1 MGTGGEGGVA
11 GAAQLTA
18 ADLLRGLCA
27 ALRPGRGACDHQ
39 PGHPLALPGAHDA
52 DVPAGAPDL
61 ERAPLA
67 AARRPDGRPGDRRR
81 VLCRAHIEGTHAHI
95 CLLHRRFSQGGEME
109 RPLVSVYIT
118 CHNYGRYLEQAV
130 ESVLAQSLQNWE
142 LIIVDDASSDE
153 TPEICQRY
161 QEQDPQRIR
170 VLRHEEAQGL
180 QRNANRVLEMARGK
194 YIMRLD
200 ADDWLDESA
209 LLVMSERME
218 RRAEV
223 ALVYPN
229 YFYVDAEGR
238 FLGVEQ
244 RKLPGSEARLLDLPA
259 HGACTMVRRRVLKAL
274 GGYDERHNAQDG
286 YELWLKVS
294 RHYAVEGVATP
305 LFFYR
310 QHPESLSRNEDR
322 LLTARRQIKR
332 SLAEKLEGAV
342 KPRVVGIVPAK
353 NTYKSMPDVVL
364 KEVGGRP
371 LIDHTLEAAR
381 ASGRFD
387 EIWVTTDCPRVVE
400 HCTMR
405 DIPAMLRPSA
415 LSEADRKLSEVVYDA
430 VTRLETDH
438 DLFADVVVVL
448 SAHSPLRRAEHITK
462 ALDTLVLYDAD
473 SVISVYEDFDMHFQH
488 GADGLEP
495 LNPAMMRKL
504 RLEREGLYVFNGAI
518 TAVWRDAIRPDDYH
532 GKSISHVVMPWR
544 ESFQLKSDFDRW
556 MLDRLLREDNED
568 RQEPPTA
575 AAE

>member
-1 MGTGGEGGVA
+1 
-11 GAAQLTA
+11 
-18 ADLLRGLCA
+18 
-27 ALRPGRGACDHQ
+27 
-39 PGHPLALPGAHDA
+39 
-52 DVPAGAPDL
+52 
-61 ERAPLA
+61 
-67 AARRPDGRPGDRRR
+67 
-81 VLCRAHIEGTHAHI
+81 
-95 CLLHRRFSQGGEME
+95 ME
-109 RPLVSVYIT
+109 RPLVTVYIT

-130 ESVLAQSLQNWE
+130 ESVLQQSLKSWE
-142 LIIVDDASSDE
+142 LILVDDASSDE
-153 TPEICQRY
+153 TPEICRRY
-161 QEQDPQRIR
+161 AEQEGAR
-170 VLRHEEAQGL
+170 VRVVRHEQAQGL
-180 QRNANRVLEMARGK
+180 QRNANQVLELARGK

-209 LLVMSERME
+209 LLVMSDRLE
-218 RRAEV
+218 RRPEV

-238 FLGVEQ
+238 YLGVEQ
-244 RKLPGSEARLLDLPA
+244 RKLPGTEARLLDLPA

-294 RHYAVEGVATP
+294 RSYPVEGVATP
-305 LFFYR
+305 LFYYR

-322 LLTARRQIKR
+322 LLRARRQIKR
-332 SLAEKLEGAV
+332 SLAEKLEGSV
-342 KPRVVGIVPAK
+342 KPRIVGLVPAK
-353 NTYKSMPDVVL
+353 NTYRSMPDVVL
-364 KEVGGRP
+364 SPVGGRP

-387 EIWVTTDCPRVVE
+387 AIWVTTDCPRVVE
-400 HCTMR
+400 HCATR
-405 DIPAMLRPSA
+405 DVPAMMRPSA

-430 VTRLETDH
+430 VTRLENDH

-448 SAHSPLRRAEHITK
+448 SAHSPLRRADHITK

-488 GADGLEP
+488 GPDGLAP
-495 LNPAMMRKL
+495 LNPAMMRRL

-518 TAVWRDAIRPDDYH
+518 TAVWRDAIRAEDYH

-544 ESFQLKSDFDRW
+544 ESFQLKSEFDRW
-556 MLDRLLREDNED
+556 MLDQLLRSEEERD
-568 RQEPPTA
+568 REPPTA